1 MPLSKADMDS
11 LVRRAQ
17 AARVNSYSPYSGF
30 AVGAAI
36 LADSGVVYEGT
47 NCESASFGA
56 TVCAERAA
64 LTAAIT
70 AGERS
75 FVALA
80 VAAGDKP
87 VMPCGICRQLLA
99 EFGDMTILCAAGQG
113 DYYKLQRN
121 SASWVFM
128 VPAGQLDGLI
138 WEI

>member
-1 MPLSKADMDS
+1 MDS

-30 AVGAAI
+30 AVGATI

-113 DYYKLQRN
+113 DYYKTAAL
-121 SASWVFM
+121 SALLPDAF
-128 VPAGQLDGLI
+128 I
-138 WEI
+138 EF

>member
-1 MPLSKADMDS
+1 MNAMPLSKADMDS

-113 DYYKLQRN
+113 DYYKTAAL
-121 SASWVFM
+121 SALLPDAF
-128 VPAGQLDGLI
+128 I
-138 WEI
+138 EF